1 MLYYMLRRT
10 NFYARSRFC
19 KGRVFW
25 GSLASKSWTDNQSH
39 DQEWLRLR
47 GFQFDKIFWWNVN
60 YEFMAE
66 MFRKMLKYKVNQII
80 AVRAFVVVIIS
91 FRINHAFLKYSP
103 ILNCQIRCLIQ
114 QKSVFSGTKHDVPH
128 LSCSITAA
136 ALYCLK
142 PHC

>member
-1 MLYYMLRRT
+1 MPVHGS
-10 NFYARSRFC
+10 A
-19 KGRVFW
+19 KGGFFV

-39 DQEWLRLR
+39 DQEWLR

-66 MFRKMLKYKVNQII
+66 MCRIMLKYKVNRIINQIIMVNQII

-103 ILNCQIRCLIQ
+103 ILNYQIWCLIQ
-114 QKSVFSGTKHDVPH
+114 QKKGFFWEQNMMLPTS
-128 LSCSITAA
+128 A
-136 ALYCLK
+136 AL
-142 PHC
+142 